1 MDALATTVADI
12 NKLQEAAAKLPQ
24 AQLFTEHFFIPG
36 VYVRWLFRPAD
47 TLIVGKIHRKEHMYL
62 VCSGEVT
69 VVGPG
74 YKERIV
80 GPKMIIS
87 KPGTKRAVYA
97 HTDAVCL
104 TIHRT
109 DETDLDKIEK
119 ELIEE
124 DETAMYDARN
134 ELKSERLEVEK
145 LLVNP

>member
-1 MDALATTVADI
+1 MPARASWR
-12 NKLQEAAAKLPQ
+12 
-24 AQLFTEHFFIPG
+24 
-36 VYVRWLFRPAD
+36 RWLFRPAD
-47 TLIVGKIHRKEHMYL
+47 TLIVGKIHKKEHMYL

-134 ELKSERLEVEK
+134 ELKSERLGVEK